1 MKPTRPLPA
10 KIVNHGDG
18 LGTPTPEV
26 IRQRAIE
33 LALISGRR
41 EYNEEDWRQA
51 KRELHGGH
59 FDGSTD
65 DDMMECSSLGDPAVG
80 SIGHR
85 IEPIRDDEDERVVE
99 ELFAEGM
106 DEAAHDQMVQ
116 ACRNHQ
122 DDFEEE

>member
-1 MKPTRPLPA
+1 MKPTRPLLA
-10 KIVNHGDG
+10 KIVNHGEG

-26 IRQRAIE
+26 IRQRARE
-33 LALISGRR
+33 LAIINGRP
-41 EYNEEDWRQA
+41 EYNEEDWRLA

-59 FDGSTD
+59 ADGNSTD

-106 DEAAHDQMVQ
+106 DEATHDQMVQ
-116 ACRNHQ
+116 ACRNHH
-122 DDFEEE
+122 DDEEE